1 MSAETELFA
10 ALVGAAGLSALV
22 GDRIYPDAIPENKAL
37 PAVVYSID
45 GSAPVY
51 GLNQDKHATPTQ
63 IKIVAWG
70 ATRNAASLAGD
81 QIEIAL
87 AGIGVPLDNRYSGF
101 DAEIGDYADVS
112 EITWWE

>member
-1 MSAETELFA
+1 MSAESELFA
-10 ALVGAAGLSALV
+10 ALAGSTGLSALV

-45 GSAPVY
+45 GSAPAY

-70 ATRNAASLAGD
+70 TTRNAASLAGD

>member
-45 GSAPVY
+45 GSAPAY

-70 ATRNAASLAGD
+70 ASLAGD

-101 DAEIGDYADVS
+101 DAEIGDYADVT